1 MCPQSPFW
9 KQSLLKPAMFKL
21 DKKLLSLLSPW
32 GFLCTC
38 SSCYFDSFLLGIH
51 SDPRGI
57 SVSRLVSMYCLFFV
71 FFFCITSTRICRAPG
86 EGRHGVVCLGYRKAW
101 GRASRIQVRGGWTWQ
116 GTLAHLSGVWL
127 ADFRRYRDMEEVRLR
142 RSRWTS

>member
-9 KQSLLKPAMFKL
+9 KQSLLKPAMFNL

-57 SVSRLVSMYCLFFV
+57 SVSRLVSMYCFVLFFLYN
-71 FFFCITSTRICRAPG
+71 FNKDLQGT
-86 EGRHGVVCLGYRKAW
+86 
-101 GRASRIQVRGGWTWQ
+101 RGGEAWCCVLGVQKGMRQ
-116 GTLAHLSGVWL
+116 GTQDPSQGRMDMAGDSGPT
-127 ADFRRYRDMEEVRLR
+127 LR
-142 RSRWTS
+142 HVVSRFQAL